1 MLQYAASGN
10 QTFAIKQSRLS
21 PALHLPATDRLSQG
35 SEETLG
41 PLLGDR
47 ATSGRLLAQEHPI
60 QEVLLKIPLKV
71 GSLVFGVLNP
81 VAAPSPVGLSV
92 SPLPPSFPPQGCV
105 YSLDAGRRGHAWQ
118 LKYSRQRGTSRQ
130 R

>member
-35 SEETLG
+35 SEEEG
-41 PLLGDR
+41 SLLGDR

-71 GSLVFGVLNP
+71 GSFRNP
-81 VAAPSPVGLSV
+81 VAAPSPVGLSM

-105 YSLDAGRRGHAWQ
+105 YSLDAGRRGHARQ
-118 LKYSRQRGTSRQ
+118 IKYSRQRGTSRK